1 MAEDA
6 VKVKGYKSRIQIAD
20 NPVTSVQQQKICFFS
35 EFLKHPD
42 HCIPIRIFKTASC
55 LEIKKRNFSRTQR
68 SCLKFRIH
76 CIPTFQFLSDLN
88 WLRNIFC
95 QIPEVYK
102 NAKRNNCQYPGEGIS
117 QIKVILSADC
127 LYRKNTVRYEPQ

>member
-1 MAEDA
+1 MLYFLFGQIIKQNRKEFEDDQEIQRRAVQSSYRSTQSRINYCSNCSTDWSWTNNDKSMAEDA

-35 EFLKHPD
+35 EFLKHTD

-68 SCLKFRIH
+68 SCLKFRIY
-76 CIPTFQFLSDLN
+76 CKWS
-88 WLRNIFC
+88 
-95 QIPEVYK
+95 
-102 NAKRNNCQYPGEGIS
+102 G
-117 QIKVILSADC
+117 
-127 LYRKNTVRYEPQ
+127 